1 LYSSCIK
8 VLVDAAVHSEDGKV
22 IKWDFK
28 PRSMERSIDGYQR
41 GYTSARCRQQQAIL
55 SIYATNKHR
64 VIFPVG
70 IKIHRPSFKFD
81 SINEILEA

>member
-1 LYSSCIK
+1 LYSSYIEI
-8 VLVDAAVHSEDGKV
+8 LVDAAVYSEHGKV
-22 IKWDFK
+22 IKCDFK
-28 PRSMERSIDGYQR
+28 PGSMERSIDRYQR